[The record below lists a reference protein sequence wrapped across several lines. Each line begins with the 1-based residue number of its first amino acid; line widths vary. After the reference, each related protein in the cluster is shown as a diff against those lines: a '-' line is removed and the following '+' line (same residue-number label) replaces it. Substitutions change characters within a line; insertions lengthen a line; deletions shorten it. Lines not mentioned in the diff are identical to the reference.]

1 MKSDNDTLNLLNIE
15 NNEMQVTM
23 AFLVESKN
31 GIYFR
36 SRKKGFVS
44 VELSIGNRHQ

>member
-23 AFLVESKN
+23 AFLVKSKS
-31 GIYFR
+31 GI
-36 SRKKGFVS
+36 
-44 VELSIGNRHQ
+44 